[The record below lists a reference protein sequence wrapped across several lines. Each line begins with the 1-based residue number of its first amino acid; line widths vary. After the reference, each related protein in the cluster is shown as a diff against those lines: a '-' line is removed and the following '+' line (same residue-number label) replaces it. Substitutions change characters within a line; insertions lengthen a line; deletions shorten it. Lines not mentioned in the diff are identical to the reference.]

1 MTELLY
7 RRNALLETIS
17 ARRRRIERLIL
28 PQESQS
34 TSNKKLIVAAERLS
48 IPIERIPLAEIRH
61 LSDNGVQQ
69 DVLLEVSPYPYADI
83 ASIYERAQSLQE
95 APLVLILDLLQSPG
109 NLGRLL
115 RTAEAVGTHGVVI
128 QKRRAGGVTP
138 AVVAASMGASE
149 HLLIARVT
157 NIART
162 VEQMKRDNLWVAGLH
177 VGLENQPLTQCDLNR
192 PLALVV
198 GNEAQGLRRLVR
210 DRCDFLINIPM
221 HGHIQSLNAAIA
233 GSLVLYAAR
242 TARDNLPENQHH

>member
-17 ARRRRIERLIL
+17 ASRRRIVRLIL
-28 PQESQS
+28 PQESKS
-34 TSNKKLIVAAERLS
+34 TSNKKLIAAAESSS
-48 IPIERIPLAEIRH
+48 IPIERIPLAEIKH
-61 LSDNGVQQ
+61 LAGNGVQR
-69 DVLLEVSPYPYADI
+69 DVLLEVDPYPYADI
-83 ASIYERAQSLQE
+83 TSIHERAQSLQE
-95 APLVLILDLLQSPG
+95 APLVLMLDLLQSPG

-162 VEQMKRDNLWVAGLH
+162 VERMQRDNLWVAGLH
-177 VGLENQPLTQCDLNR
+177 VGLDNQPLAQCDLNR

-210 DRCDFLINIPM
+210 ERCDFVINIPM
-221 HGHIQSLNAAIA
+221 YGRVQSLNAAVA

-242 TARDNLPENQHH
+242 TARDGLPKNQHH